1 VHPAGITEK
10 KERKKERKKEGA
22 VKALSHGL
30 YRDCTYSPLCLVQ
43 ALIPIKACAALG
55 FT

>member
-1 VHPAGITEK
+1 VHPAGI
-10 KERKKERKKEGA
+10 KEKKERKKEGA

-43 ALIPIKACAALG
+43 ALIPIKARAALG